1 MNKIII
7 TGRLGGDP
15 QLKTSGSGNEYTNFS
30 VAVDRRKDK
39 DKERKADWFY
49 CAAFG
54 KLAVFITTYFKKGD
68 PIIVFGKMTVS
79 KWEKDGKTQTSVE
92 VTVRQIEFP
101 MSKKT
106 EKYEDPSEAFRAA
119 AEEEGELP
127 Y

>member
-1 MNKIII
+1 MNQVMLS
-7 TGRLGGDP
+7 GRLTRDP
-15 QLKTSGSGNEYTNFS
+15 ELRQTMSGKKVCSFCL
-30 VAVDRRKDK
+30 AVQDT
-39 DKERKADWFY
+39 KERAD
-49 CAAFG
+49 
-54 KLAVFITTYFKKGD
+54 FINCSAWEKTADTIVTYFKKGD

-79 KWEKDGKTQTSVE
+79 KWEKDGKSQTSVE

-106 EKYEDPSEAFRAA
+106 EEKYTDPSEAFRAA

>member
-1 MNKIII
+1 MNQVMLS
-7 TGRLGGDP
+7 GRLTRDP
-15 QLKTSGSGNEYTNFS
+15 ELRQTMSGKKVCSFCL
-30 VAVDRRKDK
+30 AVQDT
-39 DKERKADWFY
+39 KERAD
-49 CAAFG
+49 
-54 KLAVFITTYFKKGD
+54 FINCSAWEKTADTIATYFKKGD

-79 KWEKDGKTQTSVE
+79 KWEKDGKPQTSVE

-106 EKYEDPSEAFRAA
+106 EEKYTDPSEAFRAA

>member
-1 MNKIII
+1 MNQVMLS
-7 TGRLGGDP
+7 GRLTRDP
-15 QLKTSGSGNEYTNFS
+15 ELRQTMSGKKVCSFTI
-30 VAVDRRKDK
+30 AVQDT
-39 DKERKADWFY
+39 KERAD
-49 CAAFG
+49 
-54 KLAVFITTYFKKGD
+54 FINCSAWEKTADVVTQYFKKGD

>member
-1 MNKIII
+1 MNQVMLS
-7 TGRLGGDP
+7 GRLTHDP
-15 QLKTSGSGNEYTNFS
+15 DMRQTMSGKKVCSFTI
-30 VAVDRRKDK
+30 AVQDT
-39 DKERKADWFY
+39 KERADFVY
-49 CAAFG
+49 CSAWEKTAD
-54 KLAVFITTYFKKGD
+54 LVATYFKKGD
-68 PIIVFGKMTVS
+68 PIIVFGKLTVS
-79 KWEKDGKTQTSVE
+79 KYEKEGKKQTSVE